1 LNHVASGDLS
11 ADSVARRSL
20 RVTGT
25 VQGVGFRPFV
35 YRLAQRFRLTGEVYN
50 DSRGVLVD
58 IEGTVQA
65 LNRFTEKL
73 LTGLPELARVDSLE
87 VLELKP
93 QGTATFLIAPSRPH
107 SEQAPGQA
115 PMVPADAGIC
125 QDCLREIS
133 HPGDRRFGYP
143 FANCTNCGPRYSI
156 IRDAPYD
163 RALTTM
169 AGFRMCSAC
178 HAEYENP
185 CDRRFHAE
193 PNACPACGP
202 QLTLVCGETTDTRT
216 THGPNTIHGEDAI
229 ARVRDLLAQGLIVAI
244 KGVGGFHLACDAMND
259 QAVRT
264 LRERK
269 RRADQS
275 FALMIRDTSQVE
287 ELCVV
292 TETDR
297 RILESPERPILL
309 LRRKSPMLGLSPG
322 LSPQV
327 APGNARLG
335 VMLPYSPLH
344 YLLFGADLSRPP
356 CFRAL
361 VMTSGN
367 LTEEPM
373 VSDNAGAMEKLSG
386 IADAFLLHDRDIET
400 TVDDS
405 VAFTFRGHMHAV
417 RRSRGYAPQPIP
429 LGRQMREVLA
439 TGGQMKNTFCLTK
452 GHHAILSQHIGD
464 LGNLA
469 GMALFEAT
477 LRHMKRFFR
486 AEPVAVA
493 HDLHPAYSSTHFAG
507 SLGLP
512 AIAVQHHHAHIV
524 SCMAEH
530 HLDGEVIGL
539 AMDGTGYGTDGNI
552 WGGEVLQVSRTGFHR
567 HLHLRNIPL
576 AGGDA
581 AVREVWRSGLSCVL
595 DTFGSIGSVRDLP
608 LFRAVPAERL
618 AVVITMLE
626 RGINTVQT
634 SSCGRLFDAVAAL
647 LNLRQA
653 VTYEGQAAVELESL
667 ADRSESGRYGFEIT
681 DDEIDM
687 RTAITEIVADQRRGI
702 PTPAIAARF
711 HNAMAAALAAA
722 AVKVRSQT
730 GLHRVCLSGGT
741 FQNLWLLD
749 ALTCG
754 LEQAGFEIYTNR
766 LVPANDGGLSLGQ
779 ATVAAA
785 RLR

>member
-1 LNHVASGDLS
+1 VGSSNLNYVPSGDQS
-11 ADSVARRSL
+11 GDSLARRSL

-35 YRLAQRFRLTGEVYN
+35 YRLAQQFHLTGVVYN

-58 IEGTVQA
+58 IEGTVHA
-65 LNRFTEKL
+65 LNLFTDRL
-73 LTGLPELARVDSLE
+73 LTRLPKLARVDSLE

-93 QGTATFLIAPSRPH
+93 QGTATFLIAPSKAEPD
-107 SEQAPGQA
+107 QAPGQA
-115 PMVPADAGIC
+115 AMVPADAGIC
-125 QDCLREIS
+125 HDCLREIAD
-133 HPGDRRFGYP
+133 PADRRFGYP
-143 FANCTNCGPRYSI
+143 FVNCTNCGPRYSI

-169 AGFRMCSAC
+169 AGFRMCAAC
-178 HAEYENP
+178 QSEYENP
-185 CDRRFHAE
+185 RDRRFHAE

-202 QLTLVCGETTDTRT
+202 QLTLVDGKTTDTVT
-216 THGPNTIHGEDAI
+216 SHGQGALS
-229 ARVRDLLAQGLIVAI
+229 RVQDLLARGLIVAI

-275 FALMIRDTSQVE
+275 FALMIRDIRQVE

-297 RILESPERPILL
+297 RILESPGRPIVLL
-309 LRRKSPMLGLSPG
+309 GRKSLTHGLSE
-322 LSPQV
+322 QV
-327 APGNARLG
+327 APGNALLG

-344 YLLFGADLSRPP
+344 YLLFGADLSRPS

-367 LTEEPM
+367 LTEEPI
-373 VSDNAGAMEKLSG
+373 VSDNAGAMEKLGG

-405 VAFTFRGHMHAV
+405 VAFTFRGHMHSV
-417 RRSRGYAPQPIP
+417 RRSRGYAPQPIH
-429 LGRQMREVLA
+429 LGRGMHEILA

-452 GHHAILSQHIGD
+452 GHAAIVSQHIGD

-469 GMALFEAT
+469 SMALFEAT
-477 LRHMKRFFR
+477 LRHMQRFFR

-493 HDLHPAYSSTHFAG
+493 HDLHPGYSSTHFAE

-512 AIAVQHHHAHIV
+512 TVAVQHHHAHIV

-530 HLDGEVIGL
+530 RLDGEVIGL
-539 AMDGTGYGTDGNI
+539 AMDGTGYGTDGRI
-552 WGGEVLQVSRTGFHR
+552 WGGEVLQASRTGFHR

-581 AVREVWRSGLSCVL
+581 AVREVWRSGLSYVL
-595 DTFGSIGSVRDLP
+595 DAFGSIGSVRDLP
-608 LFRAVPAERL
+608 LLRAIPAERL
-618 AVVITMLE
+618 GVVITMLE
-626 RGINTVQT
+626 RGTNTVQT

-647 LNLRQA
+647 LNIRQQ

-667 ADRSESGRYGFEIT
+667 ADRSEARRYGFEIT

-687 RTAITEIVADQRRGI
+687 RTAITEIVEDQRRGI
-702 PTPAIAARF
+702 PAPAMAARF
-711 HNAMAAALAAA
+711 HNTMDAALAAA
-722 AVKVRSQT
+722 AVKVRGQT

-749 ALTCG
+749 ALTCR
-754 LEQAGFEIYTNR
+754 LERAGFEVYTNR

-779 ATVAAA
+779 IAVADA